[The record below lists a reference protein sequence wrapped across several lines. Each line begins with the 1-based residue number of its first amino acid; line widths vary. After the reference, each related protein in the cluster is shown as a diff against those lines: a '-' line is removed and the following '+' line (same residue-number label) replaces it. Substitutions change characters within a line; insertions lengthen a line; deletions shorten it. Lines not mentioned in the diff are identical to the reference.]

1 MSGPLF
7 HSSQPFFRVQ
17 LLLCLLSKLNTSVE
31 PCDRCSVVW
40 KSVSDTTSVD
50 PCELRNSNDL
60 GLSGRFGGSAG
71 FVDDA
76 ADDSRTR
83 LLIFLLVPSAD

>member
-1 MSGPLF
+1 MSDPF
-7 HSSQPFFRVQ
+7 PSSQPFFRLQ

-31 PCDRCSVVW
+31 PCDRCSVIW

-50 PCELRNSNDL
+50 PCEFRTSNDL
-60 GLSGRFGGSAG
+60 GLSGRFGCGAG
-71 FVDDA
+71 FVDA
-76 ADDSRTR
+76 AGDSRTR